1 MLELSDLRRR
11 FGDIVALDGLSV
23 TARPGRLLGF
33 LGPNGAGKTTAMRS
47 VFGIVRPDS
56 GTVHWQGVEVT
67 PDVRLR
73 FGYMP
78 EQRGLYPKMTCAD
91 QLTYFART
99 RGLDATTAREAA
111 HDWLDRLELG
121 DRRDDALETLSHG
134 NQQRVQL
141 AAALVHEPDL
151 LVLDEPFS
159 GLDPLGVASMEAVLR
174 EEADAGR
181 TIVFSSHQ
189 LDLVEAL
196 CDDIVIIH
204 RGRHILSGTIEEL
217 RAASDRRRVEVQF
230 GPGAGD
236 WTPQTADPIG
246 VERRNGTYRALID
259 SSTDPEALL
268 ASARAAGEV
277 RSFSWTPPSL
287 SELFVEAVDGAVARE
302 EVVG

>member
-1 MLELSDLRRR
+1 VLELIDLRRR

-56 GTVHWQGVEVT
+56 GTVHWQGDEVT
-67 PDVRLR
+67 PDIRLR

-99 RGLDATTAREAA
+99 RGLDATTAREAS

-141 AAALVHEPDL
+141 AAALVHEPEL

-174 EEADAGR
+174 EEAAAGR

-196 CDDIVIIH
+196 CDDIVIVH

-230 GPGAGD
+230 GPGAD
-236 WTPQTADPIG
+236 EWTPQTADPIG
-246 VERRNGTYRALID
+246 VERRNGTYQALID

-302 EVVG
+302 EVSG